1 MFFWNSLAFFMIQ
14 WILAIWSLV
23 PLPFL
28 IQLEHLLK
36 PGLQN
41 FEHYFASMW
50 DECNCVVHSL
60 ALLLF
65 EIRIK
70 TWPFPVLWPLLSFPN
85 FLAHWVQHF
94 NIIMLRSLLVII
106 NSYSWSDKEGG
117 NLTSPPKMTKIS
129 CQILRLSHS
138 FFWFR
143 TLQCWKQVFQ
153 PSLNTGRTI
162 YWNILG
168 SQINTCISM
177 GVIFLT
183 V

>member
-1 MFFWNSLAFFMIQ
+1 MQLCGTFFGIAFLWDWN
-14 WILAIWSLV
+14 
-23 PLPFL
+23 
-28 IQLEHLLK
+28 E
-36 PGLQN
+36 N
-41 FEHYFASMW
+41 
-50 DECNCVVHSL
+50 
-60 ALLLF
+60 
-65 EIRIK
+65 
-70 TWPFPVLWPLLSFPN
+70 WPFPVLWPLLSFPN
-85 FLAHWVQHF
+85 FLAYWVQHF
-94 NIIMLRSLLVII
+94 NIIMLRNLLVII

-117 NLTSPPKMTKIS
+117 NLTSPPKTTKIS

-177 GVIFLT
+177 GVIFFNCLKIMNNLYRT
-183 V
+183 SSGNLNLGVLVNKSFSWISCCVVCICLCTF